1 MQKPLIPLLLALLS
15 TPALADKLP
24 VLASFSIMADLVQEV
39 GGERVTV
46 SSLVGPDQDAHVF
59 QPAPQDVKKLAA
71 AKVFVVNGLGFE
83 GWLNRLSKSSGF
95 KGQTVV
101 ASQGVKPL
109 VMVDD
114 DHDHGHDHG
123 HASQD
128 PHAWHNPQN
137 VKLYVRNISAAL
149 TQADPA
155 GKDYYSQR
163 AQTYSQQLEQLDND
177 ARQRFAA
184 IPASQR
190 KVLTS
195 HDAFAYLAQRYQIRF
210 LSPQGVSTEAE
221 ASAKGVAKLVRQVKS
236 EKIRAVFMENM
247 SDKRLLE
254 QLSRE
259 AGVQIGGKLYADA
272 LSPANGP
279 AASYV
284 QLFKH
289 NVDGLWGAMK

>member
-46 SSLVGPDQDAHVF
+46 SSLVGSDQDAHVF

-109 VMVDD
+109 VMADD

-149 TQADPA
+149 SQADPA

-163 AQTYSQQLEQLDND
+163 AQAYSQQLEQLDAD

-289 NVDGLWGAMK
+289 NIDGLWTAMK

>member
-1 MQKPLIPLLLALLS
+1 
-15 TPALADKLP
+15 
-24 VLASFSIMADLVQEV
+24 MA
-39 GGERVTV
+39 
-46 SSLVGPDQDAHVF
+46 SLVGPDQDAHVF

-83 GWLNRLSKSSGF
+83 GWLSRLSKSSGF

-101 ASQGVKPL
+101 ASQGVKAQD
-109 VMVDD
+109 MAEEE
-114 DHDHGHDHG
+114 HDHHG
-123 HASQD
+123 HNHGHTD

-137 VKLYVRNISAAL
+137 VKLYVNNIRAAL

-163 AQTYSQQLEQLDND
+163 ASQYSQQLDALDAD

-195 HDAFAYLAQRYQIRF
+195 HDAFGYLAQRYQIRF
-210 LSPQGVSTEAE
+210 LSPQGISTDAE
-221 ASAKGVAKLVRQVKS
+221 ASAKTVAKLVRQVKA
-236 EKIRAVFMENM
+236 EKIRAVFVENM

-259 AGVQIGGKLYADA
+259 AGVQVGGKLYADA

-279 AASYV
+279 ASSYLK
-284 QLFKH
+284 LFSH
-289 NVDGLWGAMK
+289 NVNSLSAAMKP

>member
-1 MQKPLIPLLLALLS
+1 MKKSLIPLLLALLA

-24 VLASFSIMADLVQEV
+24 VLASFSILADLTREV
-39 GGERVTV
+39 GGERVDV
-46 SSLVGPDQDAHVF
+46 ASLVGPDQDAHVF

-83 GWLNRLSKSSGF
+83 GWLSRLSKSSGF

-101 ASQGVKPL
+101 ASQGVKAQD
-109 VMVDD
+109 MAEEEQ
-114 DHDHGHDHG
+114 DHHGHDHG
-123 HASQD
+123 HAD

-137 VKLYVRNISAAL
+137 VKLYVNNIRAAL

-163 AQTYSQQLEQLDND
+163 ASQYSQQLDALDAD

-195 HDAFAYLAQRYQIRF
+195 HDAFGYLAQRYQIRF
-210 LSPQGVSTEAE
+210 LSPQGVSTDAE
-221 ASAKGVAKLVRQVKS
+221 ASAKTVAKLVRQVKA
-236 EKIRAVFMENM
+236 EKIRAVFVENM

-259 AGVQIGGKLYADA
+259 AGVQVGGKLYADA

-279 AASYV
+279 APSYLK
-284 QLFKH
+284 LFSH
-289 NVDGLWGAMK
+289 NVNSLSAAMKP

>member
-1 MQKPLIPLLLALLS
+1 MKKSLIPLLLALLA

-24 VLASFSIMADLVQEV
+24 VLASFSILADLTREV
-39 GGERVTV
+39 GGERVDV
-46 SSLVGPDQDAHVF
+46 ASLVGPDQDAHVF

-109 VMVDD
+109 TLAED

-149 TQADPA
+149 SQADPA

-163 AQTYSQQLEQLDND
+163 AQAYSQQLEQLDAD

-289 NVDGLWGAMK
+289 NVDGLWTAMK

>member
-1 MQKPLIPLLLALLS
+1 
-15 TPALADKLP
+15 
-24 VLASFSIMADLVQEV
+24 MA
-39 GGERVTV
+39 
-46 SSLVGPDQDAHVF
+46 
-59 QPAPQDVKKLAA
+59 
-71 AKVFVVNGLGFE
+71 
-83 GWLNRLSKSSGF
+83 
-95 KGQTVV
+95 
-101 ASQGVKPL
+101 
-109 VMVDD
+109 DD

-163 AQTYSQQLEQLDND
+163 AQAYSQQLEQLDND

>member
-109 VMVDD
+109 TLAED

-149 TQADPA
+149 SQADPA

-163 AQTYSQQLEQLDND
+163 AQAYSQQLEQLDAD
-177 ARQRFAA
+177 ARQRFAT

-289 NVDGLWGAMK
+289 NVDGLWTAMK

>member
-1 MQKPLIPLLLALLS
+1 MKKSLIPLLLALLA

-24 VLASFSIMADLVQEV
+24 VLASFSILADLTREV
-39 GGERVTV
+39 GGERVDV
-46 SSLVGPDQDAHVF
+46 ASLVGPDQDAHVF

-83 GWLNRLSKSSGF
+83 GWLSRLSKSSGF

-101 ASQGVKPL
+101 ASQGVKAQD
-109 VMVDD
+109 MAEEEHDHH
-114 DHDHGHDHG
+114 DHDHGHT
-123 HASQD
+123 D

-137 VKLYVRNISAAL
+137 VKLYVNNIRAAL

-163 AQTYSQQLEQLDND
+163 ASQYSQQLDALDAD

-195 HDAFAYLAQRYQIRF
+195 HDAFGYLAQRYQIRF
-210 LSPQGVSTEAE
+210 LSPQGVSTDAE
-221 ASAKGVAKLVRQVKS
+221 ASAKTVAKLVRQVKA
-236 EKIRAVFMENM
+236 EKIRAVFVENM
-247 SDKRLLE
+247 TDKRLLE

-259 AGVQIGGKLYADA
+259 AGVQVGGKLYADA

-279 AASYV
+279 APSYLK
-284 QLFKH
+284 LFSH
-289 NVDGLWGAMK
+289 NVNSLSAAMKP

>member
-1 MQKPLIPLLLALLS
+1 MKKSLIPLLLALLA

-24 VLASFSIMADLVQEV
+24 VLASFSILADLTREV
-39 GGERVTV
+39 GGERVDV
-46 SSLVGPDQDAHVF
+46 ASLVGPDQDAHVF

-83 GWLNRLSKSSGF
+83 GWLSRLSKSSGF

-101 ASQGVKPL
+101 ASQGVKAQD
-109 VMVDD
+109 MAEEE
-114 DHDHGHDHG
+114 HDHHG
-123 HASQD
+123 HNHGHTD

-137 VKLYVRNISAAL
+137 VKLYVNNIRAAL

-163 AQTYSQQLEQLDND
+163 ASQYSQQLDALDAD

-195 HDAFAYLAQRYQIRF
+195 HDAFGYLAQRYQIRF
-210 LSPQGVSTEAE
+210 LSPQGVSTDAE
-221 ASAKGVAKLVRQVKS
+221 ASAKTVAKLVRQVKA
-236 EKIRAVFMENM
+236 EKIRAVFVENM
-247 SDKRLLE
+247 TDKRLLE

-259 AGVQIGGKLYADA
+259 AGVQVGGKLYADA

-279 AASYV
+279 ASSYLK
-284 QLFKH
+284 LFSH
-289 NVDGLWGAMK
+289 NVNSLSAAMKP